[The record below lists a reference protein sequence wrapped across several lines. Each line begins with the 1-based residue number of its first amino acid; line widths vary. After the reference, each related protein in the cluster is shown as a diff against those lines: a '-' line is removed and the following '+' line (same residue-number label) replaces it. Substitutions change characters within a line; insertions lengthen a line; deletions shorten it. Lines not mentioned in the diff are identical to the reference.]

1 MKKIYVSKSVLH
13 FSLCGRRIAFTPL
26 TKDESYYATKDEAEQ
41 RALEHHVWFG
51 DKFRLKGVEE
61 DSATGDGSEGAL
73 KGAAAA
79 AEKAPAEKVEFAT
92 LADAKEWLSEK
103 YGVSRGAI
111 KTCREAVEAG
121 LRHGAEVTI
130 KSAGAARG
138 GAGSAAVDGGAAG
151 VAAEAANEGP
161 DGDSGGDS
169 SI

>member
-1 MKKIYVSKSVLH
+1 MVKKIYVSNSILH

-26 TKDESYYATKDEAEQ
+26 TKESYYATKDEAEQ

-61 DSATGDGSEGAL
+61 DAAAGGGADEAV

-79 AEKAPAEKVEFAT
+79 TEVAAEKVAFAT

-138 GAGSAAVDGGAAG
+138 GAGGEASDG
-151 VAAEAANEGP
+151 VAAEAATGGP
-161 DGDSGGDS
+161 GGDSGGDS